1 MIIRINI
8 RVNNLNTPN
17 PYKLNPIATVPQAW
31 VLAII
36 PQPNKCRSSMM
47 AKENPYCSPLTH
59 KIASCGSH
67 GRHPQNIERDL
78 YRALQLPLDTWMKRI
93 N

>member
-1 MIIRINI
+1 
-8 RVNNLNTPN
+8 
-17 PYKLNPIATVPQAW
+17 
-31 VLAII
+31 
-36 PQPNKCRSSMM
+36 MM